1 MNASDDRGIDVV
13 REQIK
18 NFAETRTLFSKGY
31 KLIILDEADM
41 MTTGASGIRQRWC
54 NIITNAGPSARKHQL
69 RHGYYAVILPHD
81 EARAAGETRAETQSR
96 SRTFFDTES
105 PWRGVKDRK
114 RFGVD
119 NLVEYVSGLLVR
131 LIEEA

>member
-1 MNASDDRGIDVV
+1 
-13 REQIK
+13 
-18 NFAETRTLFSKGY
+18 
-31 KLIILDEADM
+31 M

-54 NIITNAGPSARKHQL
+54 NIITNAGPSARKHRL